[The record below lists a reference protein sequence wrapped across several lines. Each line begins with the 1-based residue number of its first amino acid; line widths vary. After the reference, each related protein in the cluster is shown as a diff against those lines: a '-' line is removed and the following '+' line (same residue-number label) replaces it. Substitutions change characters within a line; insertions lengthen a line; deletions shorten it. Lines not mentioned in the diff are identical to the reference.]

1 MKKNAKFCGEVV
13 LPRGCHN
20 LSGANHCPPQE
31 TALALLD
38 SAQAVSSHVLF
49 HLEKK
54 KTPKTTVAAGA
65 L

>member
-1 MKKNAKFCGEVV
+1 MKKVQNFSGDVV

-38 SAQAVSSHVLF
+38 SAQAVASHVLF

-54 KTPKTTVAAGA
+54 KTTEDDRCR
-65 L
+65 